1 VSSLRP
7 SSNNSW
13 AARFQE
19 LPKAELHVHLE
30 GTMEP
35 ATVVALAKNHGNAL
49 DESTVVARY
58 ATPDFSAFIEA
69 YKWVTSYLR
78 APADYSLAVRRMCE
92 QMLAQ
97 NVIYAEVT
105 LSVGVMLLRK
115 QDVEANYWA
124 IREAAAPYGARG
136 LRLQW
141 IFDAVRQFGPTA
153 AREVAQCAVRLR
165 HDGVVAFG
173 MGGDE
178 LSRPAAEFRDVYE
191 YAGAGSLHRL
201 VHAGEI
207 GAPESVRDAVNIL
220 GAERIGHGIAA
231 AADRKIMAMLAE
243 RSIGLEICPTS
254 NLRTGALARHLGQA
268 EASLRDHPLPA
279 LFRAGIPVSLSTDDP
294 AMFDTTLAQEFSTL
308 PQMGLRNQEIVSIA
322 EGAFRGAFLPASE
335 KSALLQAFRAKA
347 TALSLL

>member
-1 VSSLRP
+1 MP
-7 SSNNSW
+7 SDSW
-13 AARFQE
+13 AARFQA

-35 ATVVALAKNHGNAL
+35 TTVVALAKNHGDAL
-49 DESTVVARY
+49 EESTVAARY
-58 ATPDFSAFIEA
+58 ATRDFTAFIEA

-78 APADYSLAVRRMCE
+78 APADYALAARRMCE

-115 QDVEANYWA
+115 QDVEANYCG
-124 IREAAAPYGARG
+124 IREAATPYEARG

-141 IFDAVRQFGPTA
+141 IFDAVRQFGA
-153 AREVAQCAVRLR
+153 AAAHDVAQCAVRLR
-165 HDGVVAFG
+165 GAGVVAFG

-191 YAGAGSLHRL
+191 YAAAGGLHRL
-201 VHAGEI
+201 AHAGEI
-207 GAPESVRDAVNIL
+207 GAPNSVRDAIEIL

-231 AADRKIMAMLAE
+231 AADRKLMAMLAE

-254 NLRTGALARHLGQA
+254 NLRTGALARYLGRTDARLQ
-268 EASLRDHPLPA
+268 DHPLPE

-294 AMFDTTLAQEFSTL
+294 AMFDTTLAREFSTL
-308 PQMGLRNQEIVSIA
+308 PQMGLRNQEIVSIG
-322 EGAFRGAFLPASE
+322 ESAFRGAFLPASE

-347 TALSLL
+347 ESAALL